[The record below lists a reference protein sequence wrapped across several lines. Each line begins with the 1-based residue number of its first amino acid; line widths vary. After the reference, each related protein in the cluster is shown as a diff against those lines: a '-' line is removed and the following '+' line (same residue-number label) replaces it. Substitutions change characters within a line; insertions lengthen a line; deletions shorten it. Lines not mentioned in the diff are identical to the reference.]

1 MFCTFV
7 YHICVRLEFCY
18 FKHILIMKDRI
29 KKIMDNED
37 LTASKFADQLE
48 INRAV
53 VSHILNGRN
62 NPSLDVVMK
71 ILSEMDYINSD
82 WLLSGE
88 GSMYKEGYTPTKQ
101 KERDLFTQKTINRE
115 EDTDEINYV
124 KENSFKDTEKAY
136 NSTEKQA
143 IPTISSNTRKVK
155 EIIIY
160 YTDNTFET
168 FTPH

>member
-1 MFCTFV
+1 
-7 YHICVRLEFCY
+7 
-18 FKHILIMKDRI
+18 MKERI
-29 KKIMDNED
+29 KRIMDNEN
-37 LTASKFADQLE
+37 LTPARFADKLQ

-82 WLLSGE
+82 WLLNGT
-88 GSMYKEGYTPTKQ
+88 GSMYRDGYVSMEKE
-101 KERDLFTQKTINRE
+101 
-115 EDTDEINYV
+115 
-124 KENSFKDTEKAY
+124 KENEQGLFDQSAINTDKDPGLSEYPKEKHVQQ
-136 NSTEKQA
+136 SDLSLKSVRQQQLT
-143 IPTISSNTRKVK
+143 SSNERNKRIK

>member
-1 MFCTFV
+1 
-7 YHICVRLEFCY
+7 
-18 FKHILIMKDRI
+18 MKERI
-29 KKIMDNED
+29 KKIMDNEN
-37 LTASKFADQLE
+37 LTPARFADKLQ

-82 WLLSGE
+82 WLLNGT
-88 GSMYKEGYTPTKQ
+88 GSMYRDGY
-101 KERDLFTQKTINRE
+101 
-115 EDTDEINYV
+115 V
-124 KENSFKDTEKAY
+124 
-136 NSTEKQA
+136 STEKENEQGLFDESA
-143 IPTISSNTRKVK
+143 INTDKDPGLSEYPKEKHVQKSGLPLKSVGQQQLTSSNERNKKIK